1 MKVDIE
7 NKVNRY
13 EQEVKNLH
21 KEIKDLKKAK
31 YDNGNTI
38 ESQKVKIASL
48 EKSQQEGMSL
58 FDK

>member
-1 MKVDIE
+1 MDIE

-13 EQEVKNLH
+13 EQEIKALQ

-31 YDNGNTI
+31 YDNSNLI
-38 ESQKVKIASL
+38 ESQKVKISSL
-48 EKSQQEGMSL
+48 EKSQHEGMSL